1 MPQSQATREDPNTFA
16 KLGIKPGTEL
26 EYIADPENKVV
37 VHDSAN
43 QVRCLDDSQVMSIS
57 AAAEKFH
64 PEPGARSG
72 YRRFRIVG
80 ERVSLASRHPETG
93 TPELSLADQFHASY
107 HPTNPLELARSLH
120 QFNQEVGPGPGYLFD
135 YAEEM
140 LMPAVLAWSE
150 DHAFPNP
157 PLHYT
162 VYFRDDS
169 DLRREYPART
179 N

>member
-1 MPQSQATREDPNTFA
+1 MPRATREDPNTFA
-16 KLGIKPGTEL
+16 KVGVPTGTILEL
-26 EYIADPENKVV
+26 VADPKKKVITL
-37 VHDSAN
+37 DQTN
-43 QVRCLDDSQVMSIS
+43 QVRCLDDQEIMSVS
-57 AAAEKFH
+57 AAARKYLPH
-64 PEPGARSG
+64 AHSG

-107 HPTNPLELARSLH
+107 HPTNPLELTRSLH

-150 DHAFPNP
+150 DQAFPNP

-179 N
+179 S